1 MKKSVSNEAKISR
14 EKSDLEA
21 ALALS
26 PTDNPIAWAALL
38 RLVGPMIAR
47 LAVRYALKKAA
58 RSLSED
64 KVNAIGVEVASFIGQ
79 IISKRTL

>member
-1 MKKSVSNEAKISR
+1 MKAGKANLAKIDR
-14 EKSDLEA
+14 EKEDLA
-21 ALALS
+21 NALLLV

-38 RLVGPMIAR
+38 RLVAPIIAR

-64 KVNAIGVEVASFIGQ
+64 KVNAIGTDVASWIAS
-79 IISKRTL
+79 IVAKRTL